1 MQRRGLTDIVEDRPS
16 VSRKWPVIT
25 ALGFTQIFAWGS
37 SYYLLAVLAGPVAR
51 DTGWP
56 LPWVIGGLSLG
67 LVIAGFSSPMVGRTI
82 AQAGGRRVLAVSA
95 MLLAAGLLVLSA
107 AHSLPVYFVG
117 WAVMGLGMGCGLY
130 DPAFA
135 TLGRLYGQ
143 EARSSITIL
152 TLFGGFASTVCW
164 PLSAFFEAH
173 LGWRGACLAYA
184 AIQLGLAVPL
194 YVFALPRKEHA
205 AVSMHDD
212 ARTVATVVLT
222 GSERLLFLL
231 LAVTITLASF
241 ISAAFS
247 VHLLTVLQG
256 QGVALSSAVALGA
269 LVGPSQVSARAI
281 EMAIGRYHHPIGTKL
296 ASASLLAA
304 GLAGLW
310 FGSGVVVPALML
322 YGAGIGLESI
332 ARGTLPLAIFG
343 AGRYPVLMGRIARP
357 SLILQAAAPFI
368 GALLIEKGGANGILK
383 AFLAASIMN
392 VLLVF
397 ILAAMLAAR
406 ARTSSLS
413 PSRS

>member
-1 MQRRGLTDIVEDRPS
+1 
-16 VSRKWPVIT
+16 
-25 ALGFTQIFAWGS
+25 
-37 SYYLLAVLAGPVAR
+37 LAVLSVGTTEDTWGFAGP
-51 DTGWP
+51 
-56 LPWVIGGLSLG
+56 I
-67 LVIAGFSSPMVGRTI
+67 
-82 AQAGGRRVLAVSA
+82 
-95 MLLAAGLLVLSA
+95 
-107 AHSLPVYFVG
+107 
-117 WAVMGLGMGCGLY
+117 
-130 DPAFA
+130 
-135 TLGRLYGQ
+135 
-143 EARSSITIL
+143 
-152 TLFGGFASTVCW
+152 
-164 PLSAFFEAH
+164 
-173 LGWRGACLAYA
+173 
-184 AIQLGLAVPL
+184 
-194 YVFALPRKEHA
+194 
-205 AVSMHDD
+205 
-212 ARTVATVVLT
+212 ATVVLT
-222 GSERLLFLL
+222 GNERLLFLL

-269 LVGPSQVSARAI
+269 LVGPSQVSARTI

-310 FGSGVVVPALML
+310 YGSRAVVPALML

-368 GALLIEKGGANGILK
+368 GALLIEKAGASGILK
-383 AFLAASIMN
+383 AFLAASISN

-397 ILAAMLAAR
+397 ILAAILAAR